1 MQDVQEL
8 RSAFFL
14 SHCVQWHTRAS
25 RATCQLGK
33 VKEVVRFCVQN
44 HISSDCL
51 CTCLRADLEIGIT
64 FARKLGAYFF
74 DSLIN
79 GWELSFGDVG

>member
-1 MQDVQEL
+1 M
-8 RSAFFL
+8 
-14 SHCVQWHTRAS
+14 
-25 RATCQLGK
+25 
-33 VKEVVRFCVQN
+33 RFCVQGR
-44 HISSDCL
+44 ISSDCL
-51 CTCLRADLEIGIT
+51 CTCLRAGLEIGVT